1 MNYLDFDNVIT
12 QPVSF
17 YQGNYYDK
25 TFHVTKDGVD
35 YDWADIE
42 DIIVQA
48 RITKQSSEPT
58 LELKKSAGDIDI
70 TTGYMTWHLTTSK
83 TSIPS
88 NNYGCFEVILVYTG
102 GKIRVWWDAH
112 LMVKRR
118 AYNG

>member
-58 LELKKSAGDIDI
+58 LELKKKCWRHRYNHRVYDLAF
-70 TTGYMTWHLTTSK
+70 
-83 TSIPS
+83 
-88 NNYGCFEVILVYTG
+88 NNVQNINPI
-102 GKIRVWWDAH
+102 K
-112 LMVKRR
+112 
-118 AYNG
+118 